1 MSDTGQAIRQKS
13 CQEGSE
19 EDTEGVTG
27 LGTGCFLS
35 SRGTSAGQNSRMV
48 CSLGLPPHTPAQP
61 GQGGWDK
68 SRRDSQTR
76 GDHRSGA
83 ALRGHLIQQSQ
94 NALRPRREG
103 TCPGPGHPCTQANV
117 PPPRPLPRAGSP
129 PPHATSALIH
139 PRPAARM
146 CPFPGSAITKDHKLS
161 GLNNRKPFWRLEVS
175 ELVPSEACEGRICPR
190 SLSFTL
196 SVKKI

>member
-1 MSDTGQAIRQKS
+1 MSDTGQAIRHKS

-27 LGTGCFLS
+27 PGTGCFLS
-35 SRGTSAGQNSRMV
+35 SRETSAGQNSRMV

-76 GDHRSGA
+76 GDHRSGV

-103 TCPGPGHPCTQANV
+103 TCPGPGHPCTRQTYLFPAPCLVQA
-117 PPPRPLPRAGSP
+117 PHLPMQPQRSSTP
-129 PPHATSALIH
+129 ALLH
-139 PRPAARM
+139 GCAH
-146 CPFPGSAITKDHKLS
+146 FQ
-161 GLNNRKPFWRLEVS
+161 GLP
-175 ELVPSEACEGRICPR
+175 
-190 SLSFTL
+190 
-196 SVKKI
+196 

>member
-1 MSDTGQAIRQKS
+1 MSDTGQAIRHKS

-83 ALRGHLIQQSQ
+83 ALRGHLVQQSQ

-103 TCPGPGHPCTQANV
+103 TCPGPGHPCTRANV

-146 CPFPGSAITKDHKLS
+146 CPFPGSAITKDHRLS
-161 GLNNRKPFWRLEVS
+161 GLNNRNLSGGWK
-175 ELVPSEACEGRICPR
+175 
-190 SLSFTL
+190 SLSWFLLRPVRGGSVPGL
-196 SVKKI
+196 SPSLCQ